1 MNWITV
7 GLCVLLLLYL
17 SITCSTTP
25 INIYNSRLFNLRS
38 ISIFRSPNII
48 PQIKLTFCIAE
59 IFFILLIN
67 YHIYVLLHHNNQ
79 E

>member
-17 SITCSTTP
+17 SIVNTIIPT
-25 INIYNSRLFNLRS
+25 NIYNSSLFNLRS
-38 ISIFRSPNII
+38 LSLIKSPNII